1 MDILLV
7 KNVHLPVDTGR
18 RQRKI
23 ISAEAVEDSEEDVD
37 DLNQTQ
43 SGPALPV
50 DGFAGTARKPT
61 MQPGGN
67 HSSPSSDEE

>member
-23 ISAEAVEDSEEDVD
+23 VSAEAVEDSEEDVD

-43 SGPALPV
+43 SGPALLV
-50 DGFAGTARKPT
+50 DGFTSMARSPT
-61 MQPGGN
+61 IQPGGN
-67 HSSPSSDEE
+67 HSSSSSDEE